1 MLNERP
7 LRLVVTGRN
16 GQVARAL
23 TELSGIRSEISPE
36 VSVFTLSRPDFDLA
50 ADADFA
56 GRIAGLKPD
65 VIVNAAAYTAVDRAE
80 SERDLAF
87 SINAGG
93 AGRVARAAKLLSVP
107 IIQVSTDYV
116 FDGNLARPYIENDP
130 TAPVNFYG
138 VTKLAGEVAVCSATP
153 DHVILRTSWVYA
165 PFGQNFVLTM
175 LKLGA
180 QRDELRVVGDQHGA
194 PTSAFDIATT
204 IATIARHLVDRP
216 GDRSLRGVFHMTN
229 QGSTTWAGFASEIF
243 RFATEHGGSYARVV
257 PIPTSQYPTP
267 AKRPIS
273 SRLATEKLAERYGVR
288 PAPWAS
294 ALRNV
299 VDQIINLGH

>member
-1 MLNERP
+1 MLIERP

-23 TELSGIRSEISPE
+23 TELAGIRSEIPPE

-87 SINAGG
+87 SINAEG
-93 AGRVARAAKLLSVP
+93 AGRVAQAADLLGVP
-107 IIQVSTDYV
+107 IIQLSTDYV
-116 FDGNLARPYIENDP
+116 FNGNLARPYVEDDS
-130 TAPVNFYG
+130 TDPVNFYG
-138 VTKLAGEVAVCSATP
+138 VTKLAGEAAVCSATP
-153 DHVILRTSWVYA
+153 NHVILRTSWVYA

-180 QRDELRVVGDQHGA
+180 QRDELRVVGDQHGT
-194 PTSAFDIATT
+194 PTSALDLATT

-216 GDRSLRGVFHMTN
+216 EDRSLRGIFHMTN
-229 QGSTTWAGFASEIF
+229 GGATTWAGFASEIF
-243 RFATEHGGSYARVV
+243 RLATERGGSYARVIS
-257 PIPTSQYPTP
+257 IPTSQYPTP
-267 AKRPIS
+267 AKRPAS
-273 SRLATEKLAERYGVR
+273 SRLATAKLAERYGVR
-288 PAPWAS
+288 PPPWTN

-299 VDQIINLGH
+299 VDRIRDVAA